1 MAIKKSTDQDFQK
14 IISSQTPVLIK
25 FEADWCAPCRA
36 LTPIVEE
43 ISEEMKDQVNFYSHN
58 IESEPNTPSTVGP
71 VRGIPHMILFRNKE
85 ILAQRTG
92 SIPKGPLVSWI
103 KENI

>member
-25 FEADWCAPCRA
+25 FEADWCAPCRS

-43 ISEEMKDQVNFYSHN
+43 ISEEMKGQVDFYSHN
-58 IESEPNTPSTVGP
+58 IENEPNTPTHVGP
-71 VRGIPHMILFRNKE
+71 VRGIPHMILFHNKE
-85 ILAQRTG
+85 IIAQRTG
-92 SIPKGPLVSWI
+92 SIPKGPLVAWI

>member
-25 FEADWCAPCRA
+25 FEADWCAPCRS
-36 LTPIVEE
+36 LTPIVLE
-43 ISEEMKDQVNFYSHN
+43 ISEEMKNVNFYSHN
-58 IESEPNTPSTVGP
+58 IEHEPNTPTTVGP
-71 VRGIPHMILFRNKE
+71 VKGIPHMILFRNKE

>member
-25 FEADWCAPCRA
+25 FEADWCAPCRS

-43 ISEEMKDQVNFYSHN
+43 ISEEMKNVNFYSHN
-58 IESEPNTPSTVGP
+58 IENEPNTPTAVGP
-71 VRGIPHMILFRNKE
+71 VRGIPHLILFRKSE
-85 ILAQRTG
+85 IVAQRTG
-92 SIPKGPLVSWI
+92 SVPKGTLMEWLKQHLV
-103 KENI
+103 

>member
-1 MAIKKSTDQDFQK
+1 MTIKKSTDQDFQK

-25 FEADWCAPCRA
+25 FEADWCAPCRS

-58 IESEPNTPSTVGP
+58 VESDPNTPTTVGP

>member
-25 FEADWCAPCRA
+25 FEADWCAPCRS

-43 ISEEMKDQVNFYSHN
+43 ISEEMKNVNFYSHN
-58 IESEPNTPSTVGP
+58 IENEPNTPTVVGP
-71 VRGIPHMILFRNKE
+71 VKGIPHMILFRNKE
-85 ILAQRTG
+85 IVAQRTG
-92 SIPKGPLVSWI
+92 SIPKGPLVAWI

>member
-1 MAIKKSTDQDFQK
+1 MAIKKSTDQDFQE

-25 FEADWCAPCRA
+25 FEADWCAPCRS

-43 ISEEMKDQVNFYSHN
+43 ISEEMKDQVNFYAHN
-58 IESEPNTPSTVGP
+58 IESDPNAPTTVGP